1 MTFFVY
7 HEASSAE
14 NAGKFA
20 KVQPGTCTEN
30 DNLRK
35 KAGW

>member
-14 NAGKFA
+14 NAGKSANVWPGNRA
-20 KVQPGTCTEN
+20 KN
-30 DNLRK
+30 DKLRK
-35 KAGW
+35 KPGR